1 MSLLPVC
8 RYAPLRRILLADL
21 PAIPSCGRPQRP
33 ESSSPGSWP
42 LERGSLAATL
52 LPGAI
57 LAVCIV
63 KGSGSLP
70 LGGAFALL
78 LIARTWRRAAVR
90 YGHEVLRR
98 LTHHLRGL
106 SFRGTELEVDALV
119 GAADRLLVAVVG
131 LFPLSFLL
139 QSVTFGLQAVGS
151 AGTMLLA
158 LVSIPVWMVVFLIAI
173 RDALSGYR
181 TVNQL
186 TDGLLERF

>member
-1 MSLLPVC
+1 MPFLPAR

-21 PAIPSCGRPQRP
+21 PAIPSRGRPQP
-33 ESSSPGSWP
+33 TELSSPGSWP
-42 LERGSLAATL
+42 LERGALAATL
-52 LPGAI
+52 LPGAV
-57 LAVCIV
+57 LSACLVEW
-63 KGSGSLP
+63 SGSLP
-70 LGGAFALL
+70 LGGALALL

-106 SFRGTELEVDALV
+106 SLRSAEFEGDALAA
-119 GAADRLLVAVVG
+119 AADRLLVAVIG

-139 QSVTFGLQAVGS
+139 QSITFGLQAVGS

-158 LVSIPVWMVVFLIAI
+158 FVSIPVWMVVYLIAI

-181 TVNQL
+181 TVNHL
-186 TDGLLERF
+186 TDGLLDRI

>member
-1 MSLLPVC
+1 MPLRPAL
-8 RYAPLRRILLADL
+8 RYAPLRRMLLADL
-21 PAIPSCGRPQRP
+21 PAIPSCGCPQRA
-33 ESSSPGSWP
+33 ETSSPGSWP
-42 LERGSLAATL
+42 LERGTLAATL

-57 LAVCIV
+57 LAVFLV

-78 LIARTWRRAAVR
+78 LIAWTWRRAAVR

-106 SFRGTELEVDALV
+106 SLHGSQSEGDELAA
-119 GAADRLLVAVVG
+119 AADRLLVAVVG

-139 QSVTFGLQAVGS
+139 QSVTFGLQAIGS
-151 AGTMLLA
+151 TGTMLLA
-158 LVSIPVWMVVFLIAI
+158 FVSIPISMVVFLIAI

-186 TDGLLERF
+186 THGLLDQF